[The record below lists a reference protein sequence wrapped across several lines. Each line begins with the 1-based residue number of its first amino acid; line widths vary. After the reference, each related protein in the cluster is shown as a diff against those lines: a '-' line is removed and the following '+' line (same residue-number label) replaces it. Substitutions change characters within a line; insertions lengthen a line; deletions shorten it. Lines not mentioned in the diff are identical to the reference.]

1 MLNQDVEELTLALAQ
16 IRLEREEIVQAL
28 DATNRRENELIQNL
42 NAARA
47 AAAEA
52 TNAEDRNP
60 HVIGDLLSI
69 TNDLRNEFG
78 ITGRVTRSGRTFVTI
93 RNSTT
98 RRTYTRAWFNLSP
111 VETTTP
117 PRRR

>member
-1 MLNQDVEELTLALAQ
+1 MLNQDVDNLILALSQ
-16 IRLEREEIVQAL
+16 IQMEREEIIQAL
-28 DATNRRENELIQNL
+28 DTTNRRDTELIRGL

-47 AAAEA
+47 VAAETEAAA
-52 TNAEDRNP
+52 NRNP
-60 HVIGDLLSI
+60 HVVGNLLSI

-78 ITGRVTRSGRTFVTI
+78 ITGQVTRSGHTFVKI

-98 RRTYTRAWFNLSP
+98 RRTYARAWFNLSP

-117 PRRR
+117 LP